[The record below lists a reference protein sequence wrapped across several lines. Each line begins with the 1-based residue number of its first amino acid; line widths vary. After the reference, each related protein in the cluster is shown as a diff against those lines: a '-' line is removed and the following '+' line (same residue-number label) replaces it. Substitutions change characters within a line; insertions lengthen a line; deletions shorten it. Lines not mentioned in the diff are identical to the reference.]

1 MSVQVQAQHTP
12 ALPAQRLGA
21 ILVAACLGLGLLF
34 VSGFA
39 QPDILHNAAH
49 DWRHAHNFPCH

>member
-1 MSVQVQAQHTP
+1 MSTQVQQT
-12 ALPAQRLGA
+12 ALSVPSQRLLA
-21 ILVAACLGLGLLF
+21 ILMAATLGLGLLF

-39 QPDILHNAAH
+39 EPSILHNAAH

>member
-1 MSVQVQAQHTP
+1 MSTYVQP
-12 ALPAQRLGA
+12 AALAVPSQRFFAAVLAATLGIA
-21 ILVAACLGLGLLF
+21 LLF

-39 QPDILHNAAH
+39 EPAILHNAAH